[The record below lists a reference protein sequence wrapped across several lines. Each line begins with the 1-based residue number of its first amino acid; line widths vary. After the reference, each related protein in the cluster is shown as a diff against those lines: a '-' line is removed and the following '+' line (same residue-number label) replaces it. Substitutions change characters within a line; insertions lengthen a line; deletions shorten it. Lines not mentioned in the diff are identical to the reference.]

1 MKRDRVVLLL
11 SYILAYELRTTFTGP
26 NLESHKTSVHWDH
39 ITATASLSFWK
50 RVCSF
55 LWYERDTNFVKW
67 QSISLQCNIYM
78 YHLPNSHVLHIQYF
92 TTFSIIIWFECSLI
106 KPYLFFFIFRIRED
120 HILKSLF
127 AWIQQWL
134 LSIKKKFPVSK
145 KFVKSLIKF

>member
-1 MKRDRVVLLL
+1 MCFSGRLAYFFLNLSWALRTMVVDCFKNLQRTFLLQYTMKRDRVVLLL

-39 ITATASLSFWK
+39 INATASLSFWK

-78 YHLPNSHVLHIQYF
+78 YHF
-92 TTFSIIIWFECSLI
+92 TQFTRS
-106 KPYLFFFIFRIRED
+106 
-120 HILKSLF
+120 
-127 AWIQQWL
+127 
-134 LSIKKKFPVSK
+134 
-145 KFVKSLIKF
+145 